1 VLLIKNNTSWSVAYQ
16 CLSMDEHMHHILS
29 VVNQR
34 LFLLNLLRKQ
44 GLYDKAREF
53 VFQALI
59 ISRLTHAMPAFGGFL
74 TCLNIAR
81 FNAVFS

>member
-1 VLLIKNNTSWSVAYQ
+1 
-16 CLSMDEHMHHILS
+16 MDEHVNHILS

-44 GLYDKAREF
+44 GLSDKAREI

-59 ISRLTHAMPAFGGFL
+59 ISRLTYA
-74 TCLNIAR
+74 IAW
-81 FNAVFS
+81 FC